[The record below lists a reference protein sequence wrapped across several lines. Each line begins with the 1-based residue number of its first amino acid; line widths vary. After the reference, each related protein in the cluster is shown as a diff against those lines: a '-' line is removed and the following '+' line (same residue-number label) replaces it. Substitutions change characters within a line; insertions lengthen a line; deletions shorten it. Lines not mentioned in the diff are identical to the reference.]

1 MSESQ
6 HPNRKI
12 RPATSYRARDG
23 TLIEM
28 VFDAKAEESALAVYQ
43 SGSVAIKA
51 TIEVD
56 GRHLGP
62 YSPHNNLL
70 THRVVLFASE
80 AAVYDTEADL
90 LEQVRGFIHAY
101 VDVKPGFEEVAAH
114 YVLLTWRYDLF
125 KELPYLRVLGNY
137 GQGKSRF
144 LLTVGSI
151 CFKPIFASGA
161 STVSPIFRLLDEIGG
176 TLVIDEAD
184 FRASDE
190 RSEITKILNNGHAE
204 GFPILRS
211 DVTPSK
217 EFSPRAFRIFGPKII
232 ATRYDFEDEALES
245 RCLTETLGSR
255 PLRSDVPITLPAT
268 FEDEAVLLRNKLLMY
283 RLRRFEQP
291 EKAVVPSGLAP
302 RLSQILSPLLSVAT
316 SPEARERLTE
326 HVVGHRAQPPTHE
339 EAERLTLRAAAKAAA
354 TGRGAITLREIAEE
368 FTALASGRYGTE
380 ISHRFV
386 GGILRRLG
394 LELQKSGGVYVL
406 PVDLRPRLDA
416 LLARYELVDK
426 GDIRDKGD
434 RDASECAG
442 TSRSSPKSLLSVPEE
457 LSTDFRE

>member
-1 MSESQ
+1 MTEPQ
-6 HPNRKI
+6 HANRKI
-12 RPATSYRARDG
+12 LPMTSYRARDG

-28 VFDAKAEESALAVYQ
+28 VFDPEVEQSRLVVYQRGALALEETV
-43 SGSVAIKA
+43 
-51 TIEVD
+51 EVD
-56 GRHLGP
+56 GRHIGP

-70 THRVVLFASE
+70 THRVVLFACE
-80 AAVYDTEADL
+80 AMDYGTEASL
-90 LEQVRGFIHAY
+90 LGEVRAFIHTY
-101 VDVKPGFEEVAAH
+101 VDIEPGFEEVAAH

-232 ATRYDFEDEALES
+232 ATRHDFEDEALES
-245 RCLTETLGSR
+245 RCLTTTLGGR
-255 PLRSDVPITLPAT
+255 RLRTGIPITLPAT
-268 FEDEAVLLRNKLLMY
+268 FGNEAQFLRNKLLMY
-283 RLRRFEQP
+283 RLRRFEEEQG
-291 EKAVVPSGLAP
+291 VVAPPADLPP
-302 RLSQILSPLLSVAT
+302 RLSQILTPLLSVAT
-316 SPEARERLTE
+316 APEARERLTE
-326 HVVGHRAQPPTHE
+326 YILGHRPATSTHE
-339 EAERLTLRAAAKAAA
+339 EAERLALQSAAKVLAKVHGPLA
-354 TGRGAITLREIAEE
+354 LREVVEE
-368 FTALASGRYGTE
+368 FAILAAGRYGME
-380 ISHRFV
+380 VSHRFV
-386 GGILRRLG
+386 GSILRRLG
-394 LELQKSGGVYVL
+394 VELQKSGGVYVL
-406 PVDLRPRLDA
+406 PITSRPKLEA
-416 LLARYELVDK
+416 LLKRYGLVDE
-426 GDIRDKGD
+426 R
-434 RDASECAG
+434 
-442 TSRSSPKSLLSVPEE
+442 T
-457 LSTDFRE
+457 